1 MKRGKRYKK
10 VLETIEKGKT
20 YLLEE
25 AFALVKKVASAQFD
39 ESVDV
44 DIRLGVDPKDSSQM
58 VRGTVVLPRGR
69 GKEIKVLVFAKGE
82 KEKEAKEEGADFVG
96 TTELIEKINKGWL
109 DFDVAIAT
117 PDMMK
122 EIARLG
128 RILGPKGLMPN
139 PKLGTVTLKIGQAVK
154 EAKAGR
160 IEYKMDNFGILH
172 LSIGKKSFKEGD
184 LIENLL
190 ALLKAVVKSRP
201 VNAKGQYLKKV
212 TLSSTMGPSVRIDT
226 QNLSKRLAGEGLR
239 LGSVSGLEGF

>member
-10 VLETIEKGKT
+10 VLETIEKGKA
-20 YLLEE
+20 YSLEE
-25 AFALVKKVASAQFD
+25 AFALVKEVASAQFD
-39 ESVDV
+39 ESIDV
-44 DIRLGVDPKDSSQM
+44 DIKLGVDPKDSSQM
-58 VRGTVVLPRGR
+58 VRGTVVLPHGR

-160 IEYKMDNFGILH
+160 IEYKMDSFGILH

-184 LIENLL
+184 LLENLL